1 MPFTMDDIERTLG
14 KRFSKYSEFCLETIQ
29 GVTSK
34 EIDGFERLT
43 EVLNYSGDGIE
54 TMILM
59 GKPIRKPNLFD
70 RITRHKDK

>member
-1 MPFTMDDIERTLG
+1 MPFTMDDIEKTLG
-14 KRFSKYSEFCLETIQ
+14 KQFSKYSEFCLETVL
-29 GVTSK
+29 GANTK
-34 EIDGFERLT
+34 EIAGFERLK
-43 EVLNYSGDGIE
+43 EIINNSGDEVE